1 MLTINNPDM
10 LDESIYSY
18 DSLKKYIESKVKC
31 DYFCYSYEIGLKEK
45 TLHIHIFFYFKN
57 PRAGNSLKKIFPTA
71 HLDLCRGSCKQ
82 IRDYVFKENLSDD
95 KKEKEDTRIEGKQYE
110 SATLPEEKQGNRSD
124 LELLYDLIKQGFS
137 NVDIYNANPSFIKY
151 TYLIDK
157 TRTEYLEDKYKKEWR
172 DLEVIFVTGVTGKG
186 KTRTVMEAFGYENV
200 HRVIDYKHP
209 FDDYKQQD
217 VIIFE
222 EFRNSLPIEQMLNF
236 LDGYPV
242 TLPSRY
248 CNKVACYHKVFIITN
263 WTLEEEYKNIQ
274 EQYPETWRA
283 FLRRIHKIKI
293 YNEDN
298 IEEYTTEEYFAKQ
311 TSKQLEPIDE
321 NTGAQYSLFDLI

>member
-57 PRAGNSLKKIFPTA
+57 PRSGNSLKKIFPTA

-172 DLEVIFVTGVTGKG
+172 NLEVTFITGVTGKG

-248 CNKVACYHKVFIITN
+248 CNKVACYHKVLN
-263 WTLEEEYKNIQ
+263 NLGV
-274 EQYPETWRA
+274 
-283 FLRRIHKIKI
+283 
-293 YNEDN
+293 
-298 IEEYTTEEYFAKQ
+298 IE
-311 TSKQLEPIDE
+311 PPVRCD
-321 NTGAQYSLFDLI
+321 

>member
-1 MLTINNPDM
+1 MLTINN
-10 LDESIYSY
+10 
-18 DSLKKYIESKVKC
+18 LKKYIESKVKC

-172 DLEVIFVTGVTGKG
+172 DLEVIFVTGITGKG
-186 KTRTVMEAFGYENV
+186 KTRTVMESF
-200 HRVIDYKHP
+200 
-209 FDDYKQQD
+209 
-217 VIIFE
+217 
-222 EFRNSLPIEQMLNF
+222 
-236 LDGYPV
+236 
-242 TLPSRY
+242 
-248 CNKVACYHKVFIITN
+248 
-263 WTLEEEYKNIQ
+263 
-274 EQYPETWRA
+274 
-283 FLRRIHKIKI
+283 
-293 YNEDN
+293 
-298 IEEYTTEEYFAKQ
+298 
-311 TSKQLEPIDE
+311 
-321 NTGAQYSLFDLI
+321 

>member
-1 MLTINNPDM
+1 M

-18 DSLKKYIESKVKC
+18 DSLKKYIESNVKC

-57 PRAGNSLKKIFPTA
+57 PRSGNSLKKIFPTA

-82 IRDYVFKENLSDD
+82 IRDYVFKENLSHD

-157 TRTEYLEDKYKKEWR
+157 TRIEYLEDKYKKEWR
-172 DLEVIFVTGVTGKG
+172 DLEITFVTGITGKG

-248 CNKVACYHKVFIITN
+248 CNKVTCYHKVFIITN

-274 EQYPETWRA
+274 EQYPETWRT

-321 NTGAQYSLFDLI
+321 SIGAQYSLFDLI